1 LREFVGEADGEG
13 TGITLVFRFV
23 DSVLLMRIALVAFGS
38 NWGCVLPFRD
48 LKKQSDPTPLLGM

>member
-1 LREFVGEADGEG
+1 VGEADGEG